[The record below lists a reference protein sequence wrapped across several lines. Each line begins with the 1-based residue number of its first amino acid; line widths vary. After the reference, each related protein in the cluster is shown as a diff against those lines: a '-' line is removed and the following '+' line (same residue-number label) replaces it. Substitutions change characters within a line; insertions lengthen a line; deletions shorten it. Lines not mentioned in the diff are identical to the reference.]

1 MAGIKKDNTYELI
14 AEWLEEY
21 NSAADKYKKAR
32 AKALIVSSM
41 LPVIKRIAN
50 TIARRATD
58 PVDDLVQAGAIGLL
72 KAIDT
77 YECGLNKSFRIYA
90 GYFII
95 GEMKHYLRDKLNTI
109 RVPRYIQE
117 LTYRINNFTKE
128 LTLEELN
135 ELTNDDVADAL
146 KVSKRE
152 VDRAIQIDR
161 RGFTLS
167 LEEMYMAENDSLGY
181 EELFAKDNYGEA
193 REMED
198 YKIILKD
205 VIEKLPEEYRE
216 LIELY
221 YYKDM
226 NKKEIA
232 ELKNL
237 TKMQITRKFKKAFTM
252 LYKMIADDV
261 EEKSRES

>member
-14 AEWLEEY
+14 AEWLDEY
-21 NSAADKYKKAR
+21 NSAKDRYKKAR
-32 AKALIVSSM
+32 AKALIVSRM
-41 LPVIKRIAN
+41 LPVIKRIAR
-50 TIARRATD
+50 TIARRSTD
-58 PVDDLVQAGAIGLL
+58 PIDDLVQAGAIGLL

-77 YECGLNKSFRIYA
+77 YERDINNSFKIYA

-95 GEMKHYLRDKLNTI
+95 GEIKHYLRDKLNTI

-146 KVSKRE
+146 KVSPKE
-152 VDRAIQIDR
+152 VDRAIQADR
-161 RGFTLS
+161 RRSTLS
-167 LEEMYMAENDSLGY
+167 LEEMFMAENDSLGY
-181 EELFAKDNYGEA
+181 EELFAKDNYHETS
-193 REMED
+193 ELED

-205 VIEKLPEEYRE
+205 VIEKLPEEYKE
-216 LIELY
+216 IIKLY
-221 YYKDM
+221 YYNDM

-232 ELKNL
+232 QLKNL
-237 TKMQITRKFKKAFTM
+237 TQMQVTRRFKKAFSL
-252 LYKMIADDV
+252 LYKMIADDF
-261 EEKSRES
+261 EEKTRDS